1 MVGFKSRRLIG
12 LSIIVMG
19 LGFFFRLGS
28 QAIEDQPRPAEAGI
42 DELIAPINTRQ
53 SQASPAATKATLPS
67 SSSASPDVSTPA
79 PSAPPQ
85 LNVSPIATSSVV
97 PRPAFDAL
105 PLESQSE
112 IRAFASR
119 DNSDLV
125 IEQVSPTLFRA
136 SLLGIHQAVP
146 VATIGADG
154 QVTINEY

>member
-1 MVGFKSRRLIG
+1 
-12 LSIIVMG
+12 
-19 LGFFFRLGS
+19 
-28 QAIEDQPRPAEAGI
+28 
-42 DELIAPINTRQ
+42 
-53 SQASPAATKATLPS
+53 
-67 SSSASPDVSTPA
+67 
-79 PSAPPQ
+79 
-85 LNVSPIATSSVV
+85 V